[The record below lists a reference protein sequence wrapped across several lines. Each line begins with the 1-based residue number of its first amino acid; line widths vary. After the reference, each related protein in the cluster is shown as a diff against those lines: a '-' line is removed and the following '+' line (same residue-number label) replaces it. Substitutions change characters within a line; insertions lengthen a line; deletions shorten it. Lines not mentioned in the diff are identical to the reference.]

1 MPRILRPR
9 ILASLVLGSLLL
21 YSLVGFLVIPYVVKQ
36 YVVPAVAEKIQRPV
50 VVREVALNP
59 FALSLTIDGLE
70 VREPDQTPILGF
82 EQFFVNLRAKTLLF
96 QSYAFDEIHIV
107 MPFVS
112 MKVDR
117 GGKMN
122 LLGLVPAS
130 EPDRASP
137 EGSKEPASSGAAKP
151 LEIGLLKIDQG
162 IVEFRDESK
171 PKPFEMTIVPIHI
184 SLRNF
189 STVQGGEN
197 AYAFTAEVGKGET
210 LAWEGRVGLE
220 PVESDGKLTLAGVH
234 LKPLYQYVQD
244 RVGFEVR
251 TGQLSVGGRY
261 HFDLKGSA
269 PNVTVSEGSLAV
281 SGLTI

>member
-1 MPRILRPR
+1 
-9 ILASLVLGSLLL
+9 V
-21 YSLVGFLVIPYVVKQ
+21 
-36 YVVPAVAEKIQRPV
+36 E
-50 VVREVALNP
+50 
-59 FALSLTIDGLE
+59 
-70 VREPDQTPILGF
+70 
-82 EQFFVNLRAKTLLF
+82 
-96 QSYAFDEIHIV
+96 
-107 MPFVS
+107 
-112 MKVDR
+112 
-117 GGKMN
+117 
-122 LLGLVPAS
+122 
-130 EPDRASP
+130 
-137 EGSKEPASSGAAKP
+137 SKEPAPSGAGKP

-220 PVESDGKLTLAGVH
+220 PVESDGKLSLSGVH

-251 TGQLSVGGRY
+251 KGQLSVGGRY
-261 HFDLKGSA
+261 HVDLKGSA
-269 PNVTVSEGSLAV
+269 PNVTVSEGSLSV
-281 SGLTI
+281 NLIVKD